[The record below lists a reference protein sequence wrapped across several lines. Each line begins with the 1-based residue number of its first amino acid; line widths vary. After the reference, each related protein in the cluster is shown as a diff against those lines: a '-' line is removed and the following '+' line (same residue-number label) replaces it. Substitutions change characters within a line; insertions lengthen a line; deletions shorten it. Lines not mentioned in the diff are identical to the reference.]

1 MDYSSMTNQEL
12 EQLIEQKDMEATCEM
27 AERCLNGTQGVER
40 NLNRAYQL
48 FHRGEGAGST
58 RAYQG
63 LAFMYEHG
71 ILFAQNIPLA
81 KEYYAKAGI
90 EKTVFAEEKPSTPHY
105 VSMDASENV
114 PIASTLAATEAAPTV
129 EAVDPMAG
137 APVPPMAA
145 ASVNYGMEAAPVPPM
160 AAFDPPVE
168 APVPPMAAAPV
179 NYGTEAATAKLQMAE
194 MAASKAQ
201 EAAEAARMSSVK
213 AQEAAAAADM
223 AAEYARKACM

>member
-27 AERCLNGTQGVER
+27 AERCLNGTDGVER

-48 FHRGEGAGST
+48 FHRGESAGST

-90 EKTVFAEEKPSTPHY
+90 EKTVFAEEKPSKPHY
-105 VSMDASENV
+105 VSMDASENA
-114 PIASTLAATEAAPTV
+114 PIASTLAATEAAPTMD
-129 EAVDPMAG
+129 AADPMAG
-137 APVPPMAA
+137 VPVPPMAA
-145 ASVNYGMEAAPVPPM
+145 V
-160 AAFDPPVE
+160 DPPVE
-168 APVPPMAAAPV
+168 AAVPPMAAAPV
-179 NYGTEAATAKLQMAE
+179 NYGAEAATVNQQMAE

-201 EAAEAARMSSVK
+201 EAAEAARISSVK

>member
-12 EQLIEQKDMEATCEM
+12 EQLIEQKDMEAACEM

-114 PIASTLAATEAAPTV
+114 PIASTLAATEAAPTM
-129 EAVDPMAG
+129 EAA
-137 APVPPMAA
+137 VPPMAA
-145 ASVNYGMEAAPVPPM
+145 APTMGTAVPPM
-160 AAFDPPVE
+160 AAVDPPVE
-168 APVPPMAAAPV
+168 APVPPMAAAPAAAPV
-179 NYGTEAATAKLQMAE
+179 NYGAEAATVNLQMAE
-194 MAASKAQ
+194 MAARKAQ

>member
-48 FHRGEGAGST
+48 FHRGENAGST

-129 EAVDPMAG
+129 EAA
-137 APVPPMAA
+137 VPPMAA
-145 ASVNYGMEAAPVPPM
+145 VAPAMAAAVPPMTAAPTDAFVNYGA
-160 AAFDPPVE
+160 
-168 APVPPMAAAPV
+168 
-179 NYGTEAATAKLQMAE
+179 EAATEKLQMAE

>member
-48 FHRGEGAGST
+48 FHRGESAGST

-114 PIASTLAATEAAPTV
+114 PIASTLAATEAAPTM
-129 EAVDPMAG
+129 EAT
-137 APVPPMAA
+137 VPPMAA
-145 ASVNYGMEAAPVPPM
+145 VAPAMAAAVPPMTAAPTDAFVNYGA
-160 AAFDPPVE
+160 
-168 APVPPMAAAPV
+168 
-179 NYGTEAATAKLQMAE
+179 EAATEKLQMAE